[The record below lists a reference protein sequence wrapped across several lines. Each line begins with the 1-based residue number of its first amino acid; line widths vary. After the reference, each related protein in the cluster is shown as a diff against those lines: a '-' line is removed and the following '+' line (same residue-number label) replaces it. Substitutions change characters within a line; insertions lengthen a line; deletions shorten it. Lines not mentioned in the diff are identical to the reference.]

1 MRPRRRSTGPPGS
14 GRSATEEATALNALW
29 YFGRAT
35 GVTALAMFSL
45 VVVLGIVVR
54 SGRPVPGLPRFA
66 VAAVH
71 RQVSLAALVF
81 LALHIGT
88 LLLDP
93 FAHLRLID
101 LVVPFLARYR
111 PLWQGLGTFAAELVL
126 VLIVTS
132 LLRNRLG
139 PRVWKAVHWLAYA
152 CWPLAIA
159 HAVGTGTDRSSR
171 WLLLTV
177 ACCVLA
183 VAVTVVWRMTGRAF
197 AADPEPRPVAPPADL
212 SGFRV

>member
-1 MRPRRRSTGPPGS
+1 M
-14 GRSATEEATALNALW
+14 NALW
-29 YFGRAT
+29 YLGRAT

-54 SGRPVPGLPRFA
+54 SGRPLPGLPRFA

-71 RQVSLAALVF
+71 RQVSLAAVVF

-88 LLLDP
+88 LWLDP
-93 FAHLRLID
+93 FAHLRLTD

-111 PLWQGLGTFAAELVL
+111 PLWQGLGTLAAELVAVL
-126 VLIVTS
+126 VITS
-132 LLRNRLG
+132 LVRNRLG
-139 PRVWKAVHWLAYA
+139 PRVWRALHWLAYV
-152 CWPLAIA
+152 CWPLAVV

-177 ACCVLA
+177 AGCVLA
-183 VAVTVVWRMTGRAF
+183 VAAAAVWRLTGPAF
-197 AADPEPRPVAPPADL
+197 APDPDPQPVPPPADL
-212 SGFRV
+212 SGIRL